1 MPTPYLSRLKL
12 EKELEKKAKLLR
24 EKKEKCDS
32 LMENIDKH
40 FSLMEGK
47 VPVDDFKKEY
57 EKGKE
62 LYDMKDMDGAIEI
75 FEKLNNELSKKV
87 KEIYDEEKK
96 KIETI
101 LDSISGEDAAKIK
114 ADLSEGEE
122 KIESEPERSFEILK
136 ETQERLD
143 YVIEEGI
150 NHITRELKE
159 VMGNIDGLQWVKE
172 EVDKIEEGKKDS
184 ETLLKLKEI
193 QTKAVE
199 EINDKVKEYI
209 DKTHKII
216 DIASSAH
223 FNLPV
228 DKSAE
233 EKIKDLVDSGN
244 YSAAIQAGKE
254 YLESAKKSFDFF
266 FKKLYDIAKRIADE
280 GKGME
285 LDISEPSKYLEDAN
299 KKYEEEDFEGA
310 VELIKKATEEAE
322 KMKFQRVMEVI
333 KEARELFLDAKEHG
347 IDINPFLEKID
358 NARNFLKI
366 GKNKRA
372 YDIVLETID
381 MVKRKKDLYNQLKEE
396 IKRIKSEI
404 EDLGKENIVLEG
416 VDESI
421 KSIEETLENN
431 PDKAEKMLNELIAG
445 IKISL
450 RDIAQ
455 ALYND
460 LSSIIEKAEN
470 EKMAVEDLKLSMED
484 AKAQIGDENYKE
496 AIIALRKVE
505 EDIYTR
511 IEDHI
516 KELRDKTEK
525 YKDARLEESFNKIR
539 EFFESGDIDGVFNE
553 LSNIKDITF
562 EMEGREYQNK
572 IKEMRNKVEFLHSAG
587 GNTTEVLSYIERA
600 EVALKKK
607 DIVKADD
614 YLSRGAEA
622 LKSLQSLVAKDVFDS
637 AKIIAAA
644 AKRLG
649 VDIGKQRIMELLK
662 KAKESIEKEDYEG
675 AIKYSMDAKNKAK
688 DLRDKAEKAYSQLVN
703 AAKIVAKLKDMG
715 ANVNEVA
722 KLLVDA
728 KKNFENNNFEDAEK
742 LSIECV
748 TKAESME
755 NRARVEHLRREL
767 DNIGKVMRELG
778 LGNEFKKKTKEFYS
792 KYEDMKY
799 DNLVE
804 YGEKILSELRE
815 HVETI
820 LTDYIGKIETDIYDA
835 KGKGY
840 ELNINLEDLENAK
853 DLFIKRKYLDSLY
866 ILKKLE
872 SQIVTIYEKN
882 EKMAELQSKIK
893 KYMNMAI
900 SLGIDVSPYNKELEE
915 LSKYTDMRKIEKETN
930 RITKEIENALYKKV
944 RALITNVEKE
954 LDARRRRGEDVT
966 APESILNKAKSNLKE
981 KNYVEALNKVMTA
994 VGEIEKYEI
1003 QKNTAYGILKRLE
1016 VKIKAMNKILPKD
1029 IITEYEY
1036 AKKLFLKGL
1045 YEQSIERSMKV
1056 SDKVSE
1062 IERVINYIKEK
1073 NKEIRD
1079 MVMKAHRLGM
1089 DVKEV
1094 LRVFNHAKE
1103 EFKNMHYQESLKL
1116 VDQCYTEAKLLMID
1130 AVNKYKSAYSRM
1142 TTLIKRIGLEDDFKD
1157 SMREMD
1163 KLFEE
1168 GEYEKIKVK
1177 LSEMKKELNERLAKV
1192 SDNIMK
1198 EFSDRKRIFKEL
1210 NVDVG
1215 IDLEQADMK
1224 LREYR
1229 AKDYTKFFEYAS
1241 MLNER
1246 MEKVM
1251 PILIKKKIE
1260 ELKAEFDKYEKYGV
1274 NMDEY
1279 HSKLYEI
1286 LSMMEEKEY
1295 QEIFSMLENVEN
1307 NFRRY
1312 LDEYI
1317 KSLEERVKKR
1327 VGDYSE
1333 DKAKEYVD
1341 RIEKM
1346 RRVGNYA
1353 EAIKIYHETND
1364 FIARYKVFMEDFG
1377 KRVEEVK
1384 DRLRFA
1390 LSLGLKVGDLIT
1402 KLREIE
1408 EKAPNDMEKAKI
1420 ELEDLKSKLNIMIDA
1435 LEPKLDIGMEI
1446 GEESEGKYAAKLI
1459 LENKGDV
1466 DAQNIKMNVKGA
1478 YIAKEPV
1485 EVLKIEKGSRAE
1497 IDTFLERGKGNK
1509 VNISGNY
1516 YRFDGKEYNIT
1527 KEIEIKVEEKKEES
1541 KGYHIEKAKK
1551 KEKCAFCRGTILPG
1565 MDMAVC
1571 DNCGATYHVPCAKR
1585 VKKCKVC
1592 GQKFKFD

>member
-1 MPTPYLSRLKL
+1 M
-12 EKELEKKAKLLR
+12 LR
-24 EKKEKCDS
+24 EKKEKCDK
-32 LMENIDKH
+32 LMESIDKR
-40 FSLMEGK
+40 FALLEGK
-47 VPVDDFKKEY
+47 IPVDEFKKEY
-57 EKGKE
+57 DKGKE

-75 FEKLNNELSKKV
+75 FEKLHEEITNKVEELYK
-87 KEIYDEEKK
+87 EEKK

-114 ADLSEGEE
+114 ADLSEADE
-122 KIESEPERSFEILK
+122 KIREDPDRSFEILN
-136 ETQERLD
+136 ETREKLN
-143 YVIEEGI
+143 VVMEESI
-150 NHITRELKE
+150 NHTLRELDE
-159 VMGNIDGLQWVKE
+159 VISTIPGMEWVKD
-172 EVDKIEEGKKDS
+172 EVGKIDTEKKDE

-193 QTKAVE
+193 QKKAEE
-199 EINDKVKEYI
+199 EIGKRVNEQI
-209 DKTHKII
+209 EKTHKII
-216 DIASSAH
+216 EIASSAH

-228 DKSAE
+228 DKTAE
-233 EKIKDLVDSGN
+233 DKIKELLNSGN
-244 YSAAIQAGKE
+244 YSGAIRAADE
-254 YLESAKKSFDFF
+254 YLQNAKKLFDFF
-266 FKKLYDIAKRIADE
+266 FKKLYDIAKRIVEE

-285 LDISEPSKYLEDAN
+285 LDISGPSKYLEDAS
-299 KKYEEEDFEGA
+299 KKYQEDDFEGA

-333 KEARELFLDAKEHG
+333 KQARELFLDAKEHG
-347 IDINPFLEKID
+347 IDINPFLKKID

-396 IKRIKSEI
+396 TKRLKAEIK
-404 EDLGKENIVLEG
+404 DLEKENIILEG
-416 VDESI
+416 VEESV
-421 KSIEETLENN
+421 KEIEETIEKD
-431 PDKAEKMLNELIAG
+431 PEKAEKLLNELIAG

-455 ALYND
+455 SLYND
-460 LSSIIEKAEN
+460 LSEIIKKAEE
-470 EKMAVEDLKLSMED
+470 EKIAVEDLNLSMED
-484 AKAQIGDENYKE
+484 AKSQITDENYKD
-496 AIIALRKVE
+496 AILALRKVE
-505 EDIYTR
+505 EDLYTR

-516 KELRDKTEK
+516 KELKEKTKK
-525 YKDARLEESFNKIR
+525 YQDSRLNEAFKKINEYFEVGDLES
-539 EFFESGDIDGVFNE
+539 VFKE
-553 LSNIKDITF
+553 IATMKEIMF
-562 EMEGREYQNK
+562 EMEGKEYQKK
-572 IKEMRNKVEFLHSAG
+572 INEMREKVEFLHAAG

-600 EVALKKK
+600 EISLKKK
-607 DIVKADD
+607 DVVKVED
-614 YLSRGAEA
+614 YISRGKEA
-622 LKSLQSLVAKDVFDS
+622 LKNLESLVAKDVFDS

-649 VDIGKQRIMELLK
+649 VDIGKQGIMDLLK
-662 KAKESIEKEDYEG
+662 RAKDSIEKEDYEG
-675 AIKYSMDAKNKAK
+675 AIKYSMEAKNRAK
-688 DLRDKAEKAYSQLVN
+688 NLRDKAERAYSQLVN

-715 ANVNEVA
+715 GNVSEIA

-728 KKNFENNNFEDAEK
+728 KKKFENNEFEEAEK
-742 LSIECV
+742 LSIECI

-755 NRARVEHLRREL
+755 NRARVEQLRKEM

-778 LGNEFKKKTKEFYS
+778 LGNEFKRKTKEFYNR
-792 KYEDMKY
+792 YEDMKY
-799 DNLVE
+799 DHLVE

-835 KGKGY
+835 RGKGY
-840 ELNINLEDLENAK
+840 ELNINMEELENAK
-853 DLFIKRKYLDSLY
+853 DLFIKRRYLDALY

-872 SQIVTIYEKN
+872 SQIVAVYERN
-882 EKMAELQSKIK
+882 EKMAKLQSKIK
-893 KYMNMAI
+893 KYMDMAV
-900 SLGIDVSPYNKELEE
+900 SLGIDVSKYNKELEE
-915 LSKYTDMRKIEKETN
+915 LSKYSDMEKVEKETN
-930 RITKEIENALYKKV
+930 RITKEIEDALYKKV
-944 RALITNVEKE
+944 RSLILNVEKE

-981 KNYVEALNKVMTA
+981 KEYVEALNKVMTA

-1045 YEQSIERSMKV
+1045 YEQSIERSMRV

-1062 IERVINYIKEK
+1062 IERIINYIKEK

-1089 DVKEV
+1089 DVKDV
-1094 LRVFNHAKE
+1094 LRLFNQAKE

-1116 VDQCYTEAKLLMID
+1116 VDQCYTDAKLLMID
-1130 AVNKYKSAYSRM
+1130 AVNKYKSAYSKM
-1142 TTLIKRIGLEDDFKD
+1142 STLIKRIGLEEDFKER
-1157 SMREMD
+1157 MREMD

-1177 LSEMKKELNERLAKV
+1177 LSEMKKELNEKLADV
-1192 SDNIMK
+1192 SDRIMK
-1198 EFSDRKRIFKEL
+1198 EFAERKRIFKEL

-1246 MEKVM
+1246 MEKFM
-1251 PILIKKKIE
+1251 PILIKKKVE

-1286 LSMMEEKEY
+1286 LSMMEEKDY
-1295 QEIFSMLENVEN
+1295 QEIFRMLENIEN
-1307 NFRRY
+1307 NFKRY

-1317 KSLEERVKKR
+1317 KSLEDRVNKR
-1327 VGDYSE
+1327 VGEYSKE
-1333 DKAKEYVD
+1333 KAKEYVE

-1346 RRVGNYA
+1346 RKVGNYA
-1353 EAIKIYHETND
+1353 EAIKIYRETND
-1364 FIARYKVFMEDFG
+1364 FLARYKVFMEDFS

-1408 EKAPNDMEKAKI
+1408 EKAPNDMEKAKL
-1420 ELEDLKSKLNIMIDA
+1420 ELDDLRSKLNMMIDS
-1435 LEPKLDIGMEI
+1435 LEPNLDISLEI
-1446 GEESEGKYAAKLI
+1446 GEESDGKYAAKLI
-1459 LENKGDV
+1459 LENKGDA
-1466 DAQNIKMNVKGA
+1466 DAQNVKIQLKGA
-1478 YIAKEPV
+1478 LESNEPV
-1485 EVLKIEKGSRAE
+1485 ELLKVEKGTREE
-1497 IDTFLERGKGNK
+1497 IDVFLEKGRGNK
-1509 VNISGNY
+1509 ITISGEY
-1516 YRFDGKEYNIT
+1516 YRFDGKEYNIL
-1527 KEIEIKVEEKKEES
+1527 EELIIEMEEEVEES
-1541 KGYHIEKAKK
+1541 KGYHIEKAKEK
-1551 KEKCAFCRGTILPG
+1551 VKCAFCRGTILPG
-1565 MDMAVC
+1565 MDMVIC

-1585 VKKCKVC
+1585 IKKCRVC
-1592 GQKFKFD
+1592 GQEFKFD